1 MAALD
6 LLGRRW
12 CLRVIWELRDE
23 RCLSFRDLQAACEG
37 LSPSVLNKRLAELR
51 AADVVE
57 HAGGYCL
64 TERGR
69 ALMSALRPLH
79 DWAESWGRD

>member
-12 CLRVIWELRDE
+12 CLRVIWELRGD
-23 RCLSFRDLQAACEG
+23 RVLKFRELQSACSAI
-37 LSPSVLNKRLAELR
+37 SPTVLNRRLAELR
-51 AADVVE
+51 EADIVE
-57 HAGGYCL
+57 HNGGYRL

-69 ALMSALRPLH
+69 ALLEALRPLNNWAN
-79 DWAESWGRD
+79 DWMPD

>member
-12 CLRVIWELRDE
+12 CLRLIWELRGD
-23 RCLSFRDLQAACEG
+23 RALTFRELQAACDAV
-37 LSPSVLNKRLAELR
+37 SPTVLNRRLAELR
-51 AADVVE
+51 EAGIVE
-57 HAGGYCL
+57 HAGGYRL

-69 ALMSALRPLH
+69 RLMEALRPLNA
-79 DWAESWGRD
+79 WANEQMSD